1 MYIYLE
7 VENSVIK
14 GEIVSYDE
22 NTELWSRAV
31 DDSKIIGV
39 ILEDP
44 TESDGKYIAKVLLA
58 GSTLALADR
67 TIPKQ
72 GGGLCV
78 ANGRVYVDET
88 ASCGLIAPATI
99 ESSVRE
105 QDDLVLVHLK

>member
-39 ILEDP
+39 VLEDP
-44 TESDGKYIAKVLLA
+44 TESEGKLIAKILLA

-67 TIPKQ
+67 AIPKQ
-72 GGGLCV
+72 GGSLCV
-78 ANGRVYVDET
+78 ANGRVYVDAT
-88 ASCGLIAPATI
+88 SSCGLIAPATI
-99 ESSVRE
+99 GSELRE
-105 QDDLVLVHLK
+105 QNDLVLVHLK